1 MDPNCLVTLLLY
13 PKLFYGVDVDAMKM
27 DGEKVGRCL
36 FWFLFFLGVFLHRV
50 PGITERIPAQPQP
63 P

>member
-13 PKLFYGVDVDAMKM
+13 PKLFYGVDVDV
-27 DGEKVGRCL
+27 ENGRRESRAL
-36 FWFLFFLGVFLHRV
+36 FVLVSVFLGCFLHRV